1 MTYRTACRLTAGL
14 LAASLTL
21 TGCSLNTDGLRSLIP
36 GLSEESE
43 TETLEVSETAADAE
57 DAAEETEDAEE
68 ETAVVSDTIQA
79 QQAAVMTL
87 SIEAGGDLNPFTSDS
102 LANLTFLSL
111 LYEGL
116 FQVGPD
122 FTAAPVICRDYT
134 VSDDE
139 LTYAFALNPDV
150 TFSDGTGLTASDV
163 VYSLDLARSSAMYSA
178 RFEHIESI
186 TAASDYQVVITLSTP
201 MEDLPLLLD
210 IPIVRSGTGSSS
222 SPVGTG
228 PYQLSLS
235 GDDGV
240 LTPCSS
246 WWQGKT
252 QPFRRIELQ
261 SFSDGLAQRDQ
272 FEQGDLDLVVTDPSA
287 VGAATY
293 HSDYELW
300 SQDTTIMQYLGF
312 NFSSAIFS
320 QQAVRSAM
328 TYLLDRQTIVS
339 EYSSSMA
346 LAAELPVN
354 PNSSLYDTRQ
364 AANYSYDR
372 KAFRKAIKAT
382 DLTDSDGDG
391 VLELYGERM
400 EGTLLVCA
408 DSTQRV
414 EVAQYIADLLN
425 EEGFAITV
433 VSKSAADF
441 ETALANREYD
451 LYYAEVRLTADF
463 DLSPFF
469 ADDGALN
476 YGGLADDEALQL
488 CIASLEN
495 SGNFYN
501 LCTKIMDEGLIC
513 PVLFKKR
520 AVYTSR
526 GAVSGLD
533 PSPSSVFYDLENI
546 SCHGN

>member
-1 MTYRTACRLTAGL
+1 
-14 LAASLTL
+14 
-21 TGCSLNTDGLRSLIP
+21 
-36 GLSEESE
+36 
-43 TETLEVSETAADAE
+43 
-57 DAAEETEDAEE
+57 
-68 ETAVVSDTIQA
+68 
-79 QQAAVMTL
+79 MTL
-87 SIEAGGDLNPFTSDS
+87 SIETGGDLNPFTSDS
-102 LANLTFLSL
+102 LANITFFSL

-116 FQVGPD
+116 FEVGPD
-122 FTAAPVICRDYT
+122 FTAEPVICRDYT
-134 VSDDE
+134 ISDDE
-139 LTYAFALNPDV
+139 LTYAFALNPNV
-150 TFSDGTGLTASDV
+150 TFSDGTGLTAKDV
-163 VYSLDLARSSAMYSA
+163 VYSLELARDSAMYSA
-178 RFEHIESI
+178 RFAHIDSI
-186 TAASDYQVVITLSTP
+186 TAASDYQVVITVSTA
-201 MEDLPLLLD
+201 MEDLPMLLD
-210 IPIVRSGTGSSS
+210 IPIVRSGTGTSS

-228 PYQLSLS
+228 PYQLVLS
-235 GDDGV
+235 DTGGV
-240 LTPCSS
+240 LTPIAQ

-261 SFSDGLAQRDQ
+261 GFSDGLAQRDQ
-272 FEQGDLDLVVTDPSA
+272 FEQGSLDLVVTDPSA

-320 QQAVRSAM
+320 QKEVRAAI
-328 TYLLDRQTIVS
+328 THLLDRQTIVS
-339 EYSSSMA
+339 QYSSSMA

-354 PNSSLYDTRQ
+354 PNSPLYDTRQ

-433 VSKSAADF
+433 VSKSAVDF
-441 ETALANREYD
+441 ETALENREYD

-469 ADDGALN
+469 AEGGALN
-476 YGGLADDEALQL
+476 YGGLTNDEALQL

-501 LCTKIMDEGLIC
+501 LYTKIMDEGLLC

-533 PSPSSVFYDLENI
+533 PSPSTVFHDLENI